1 MNEKNWERAFWIG
14 IVVVYVAIGYWAYQV
29 LVKPAAKATM
39 QFLNVPYA
47 APQEIPSNLDL

>member
-14 IVVVYVAIGYWAYQV
+14 IIVVYVAIGYWAYQV

-47 APQEIPSNLDL
+47 APQDLIEN